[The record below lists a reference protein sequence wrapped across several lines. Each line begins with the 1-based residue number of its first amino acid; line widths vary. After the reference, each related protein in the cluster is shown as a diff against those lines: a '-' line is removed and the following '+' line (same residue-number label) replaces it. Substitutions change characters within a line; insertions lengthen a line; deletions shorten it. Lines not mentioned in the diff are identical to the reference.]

1 MKPEENNTPPEDQE
15 TGAQAAPEDQE
26 TAPRKYAGKYDSVEA
41 LEKGYQN
48 LQSLYGQTANDIGGL
63 KGQLKQMQET
73 IAAGQQQAQ
82 QPQQQQPVDYDKMH
96 RQVVSDFQQGKID
109 EVAMAEQLADIKTAK
124 LEQQYQ
130 GALAQQKEEFSGML
144 QQELGKRDQQEAYK
158 TFVAQNPDFE
168 ILVDNG
174 SLAQVIQDNP
184 FVRDEY
190 EAYHALKA
198 NSAQS
203 SLEQA
208 KQEAFE
214 AGKAEALKQIGGSQP
229 AQEVSGGA
237 GQSVTAPTAQV
248 NVSGTPGRAEL
259 FQSGL
264 AAFRN
269 AGA

>member
-1 MKPEENNTPPEDQE
+1 MNPEKNNTPPEGQD
-15 TGAQAAPEDQE
+15 TGAQAAPEGQD
-26 TAPRKYAGKYDSVEA
+26 TAPRKYAGKYGSVEE

-48 LQSLYGQTANDIGGL
+48 LQSLHGQTANEIGGL

-73 IAAGQQQAQ
+73 IAAGQQQQA
-82 QPQQQQPVDYDKMH
+82 QQPVDYDQMH
-96 RQVVSDFQQGKID
+96 RQVVTDFQQGKID
-109 EVAMAEQLADIKTAK
+109 EVGMAEQLADIKTSK
-124 LEQQYQ
+124 LDQQYQ
-130 GALAQQKEEFSGML
+130 QVLAQQEEKFSGML
-144 QQELGKRDQQEAYK
+144 QQELGKRDQQDAYK
-158 TFVAQNPDFE
+158 TFTTQNPDFE
-168 ILVDNG
+168 SLVEDG
-174 SLAQVIQDNP
+174 TLEQVIRDNP

-214 AGKAEALKQIGGSQP
+214 AGKAETLKQIGGSQP

-237 GQSVTAPTAQV
+237 GQAVAAPAASATAG
-248 NVSGTPGRAEL
+248 GTPGRAEL

-264 AAFRN
+264 EAFRN